1 MQELNDISAR
11 IKALVDEYAEGNV
24 SKFALIV
31 GTSEVNVRN
40 YINGTQPKYDFLNK
54 VANNL
59 DVNCEWLLMGKTR
72 KQVANDL
79 SLEESKI
86 INQVQIDFQAQ
97 RIADLEARLKD
108 KEQSFEL
115 MQINIEL
122 KEEILNGY
130 KKANLLMDEL
140 LNNEKNRNS

>member
-11 IKALVDEYAEGNV
+11 IKALVDQYAEGNV